1 MRFSNV
7 FNVFWT
13 CSVLFLLTT
22 CYSLFFGVVYLL
34 GCGRQLDFFKHLAN
48 IFVHSKQTENNL
60 VKVLVVSN
68 SLQSNHV
75 QLFAIPWTVACQAS
89 LSMEFSRQEYWCGQP
104 FPSPGNLPD
113 PRIKPRSPA
122 LQADSLLSEPPE
134 KPYSI

>member
-1 MRFSNV
+1 MRFSNI

-13 CSVLFLLTT
+13 CGVLFLLTT
-22 CYSLFFGVVYLL
+22 CYRLFFGVVCLL
-34 GCGRQLDFFKHLAN
+34 GYGRQLDFFKHLAN
-48 IFVHSKQTENNL
+48 IFVHLKQTESNL

-75 QLFAIPWTVACQAS
+75 RLFAIPWTVACQAS

-122 LQADSLLSEPPE
+122 LQADSLLSEPPG
-134 KPYSI
+134 KP